1 MGWKGT
7 QKSSSFPT
15 EYFNIENIVNT
26 LITVH
31 KKKSSKSLHDSQIQ
45 ID

>member
-1 MGWKGT
+1 MDWKGT

-31 KKKSSKSLHDSQIQ
+31 KKKVLNLYMTVKYR
-45 ID
+45 